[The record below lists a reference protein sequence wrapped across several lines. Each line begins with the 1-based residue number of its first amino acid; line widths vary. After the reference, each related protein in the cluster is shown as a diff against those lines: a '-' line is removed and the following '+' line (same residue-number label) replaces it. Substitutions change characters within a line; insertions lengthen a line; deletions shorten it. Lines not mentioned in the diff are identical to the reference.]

1 MTAEETEMAGKGH
14 FSKFLEDNAGNTE
27 PVTGP
32 KSFHDAVKNPE
43 GENEPH
49 LSEELPFPL
58 PESDGGALSPSGDK
72 ISISPAGRLYA
83 AAASGQKKDA
93 ASCPADIRP
102 ASVKKNPAPSE
113 IFSKAALMKAWE
125 QAKLKGKA
133 AGIDRVTIE
142 EFASDLDSNLQSLSD
157 ELISGKYI
165 PEPYLKI
172 FIEKAGKPD
181 EYRPLGIITLR
192 DKIAQIAVY
201 LKYNPII
208 DKSFADTSYA
218 YRPGKGHTKA
228 INRVFDFIKR
238 GYIYAL
244 PVDIDNFFDTIDH
257 SILFNKL
264 AASFTDPT
272 VLKLI
277 EMWVLTGDIFQGRYQ
292 IRKKGIA
299 QGGVLSPLL
308 SNIYLHE
315 LDTALTGSGFT
326 NVRYADNIV
335 LLSKEKGGL
344 KPAFDFLNDF
354 LKQHL
359 GLHLNKTE
367 RLFYSAAEG
376 FDFCGINLTTK
387 SRTICK
393 SKFASVMAE
402 IKKITSELKPDELIA
417 AAGRMFEGFRRY
429 YEPFETRDQLILIED
444 EFRIRLTSRLK
455 KEKHSGQL
463 KDPQKLKEFISRIDF
478 NCTRDSSSFEQTKRE
493 ILREVTDSRYT
504 PREGADKDARRKVA
518 SVRKKYEKSFI
529 TEAELNITNY
539 GTSLGKDGNKL
550 VLKREGQVI
559 KAVTA
564 SKVKTVNLMSASC
577 SVSTDAVKFCTENG
591 IDIFYYDVYGNP
603 YARTSD
609 FNFIN
614 PRLHD
619 YQLKSMSDIRGKRI
633 IITLSETKIKNQ
645 IAVIK
650 YFTKNRRD
658 QMTLHE
664 IKEFTASMNENLKK
678 LSQINL
684 NESIEKIREK
694 AMGHEGSAAV
704 SYWKAFAT
712 LLPADT
718 GFTVREHQNARNLV
732 NICLNYGYGIL
743 YSRLTTAVL
752 REGLNPAV
760 SYIHTPTHKAPAL
773 VFDLIEQFR
782 APVIDRVIITL
793 FSRNDL
799 KLKIDDKGRLTDESR
814 GRLAKAFL
822 GRINTAFLYREGT
835 VTYDELFRRAVKD
848 LIKYIKGEENCL
860 RTYLFKW

>member
-1 MTAEETEMAGKGH
+1 MAGKGH
-14 FSKFLEDNAGNTE
+14 FSKFIEDNPGE
-27 PVTGP
+27 PKINSGV
-32 KSFHDAVKNPE
+32 KSFHDIVKDPE
-43 GENEPH
+43 GENNQH
-49 LSEELPFPL
+49 LSDDMPFPL
-58 PESDGGALSPSGDK
+58 PVSPPVKASPSGAK
-72 ISISPAGRLYA
+72 ISVSPAGRLFPETSQKSGKKSPGKPGGGS
-83 AAASGQKKDA
+83 ASAGRNFPGA
-93 ASCPADIRP
+93 
-102 ASVKKNPAPSE
+102 SE
-113 IFSKAALMKAWE
+113 IFSKASLMKAWE

-142 EFASDLDSNLQSLSD
+142 EFASDLDSNLQLLSD
-157 ELISGKYI
+157 ELISGGYI
-165 PEPYLKI
+165 PEPYRKI
-172 FIEKAGKPD
+172 FIEKSGKPD

-201 LKYNPII
+201 LKYNFII
-208 DKSFADTSYA
+208 DKNFADTSYA

-228 INRVFDFIKR
+228 INRIFDFIKR
-238 GYIYAL
+238 GYVFAL
-244 PVDIDNFFDTIDH
+244 PVDIDDFFDTIDH
-257 SILFNKL
+257 RILFNKIPE
-264 AASFTDPT
+264 AFTDPT

-277 EMWVLTGDIFQGRYQ
+277 EMWVLTGDIFHGRYL

-308 SNIYLHE
+308 SNIYLHD
-315 LDTALTGSGFT
+315 LDMALASSGFN
-326 NVRYADNIV
+326 NVRYADNIL
-335 LLSKEKGGL
+335 LLSKEKEGL

-354 LKQHL
+354 LQQHL

-367 RLFYSAAEG
+367 RLSYSASEG
-376 FDFCGINLTTK
+376 FDFCGINLTTR
-387 SRTICK
+387 SRTICQT
-393 SKFASVMAE
+393 KFASVMAE
-402 IKKITSELKPDELIA
+402 IKRITSELKPDELLA
-417 AAGRMFEGFRRY
+417 SAGRMFEGFRRY
-429 YEPFETRDQLILIED
+429 YEPFETREQLILIED
-444 EFRIRLTSRLK
+444 EFRIRLASRLK
-455 KEKHSGQL
+455 KEKHSGEL
-463 KDPQKLKEFISRIDF
+463 KDPQKLKDFIRRIDF
-478 NCTRDSSSFEQTKRE
+478 NCTRDSSSFDQIKRE
-493 ILREVTDSRYT
+493 LLQEITDSKYT
-504 PREGADKDARRKVA
+504 PRAGADKDARRKVT

-529 TEAELNITNY
+529 SEAELNITIY

-559 KAVTA
+559 KAVAA

-591 IDIFYYDVYGNP
+591 IDIFYFDKYGNP

-619 YQLKSMSDIRGKRI
+619 LQLKSMADIRGKRI

-658 QMTLHE
+658 QKTLHE

-678 LSQINL
+678 LSLINL

-704 SYWKAFAT
+704 SYWKAFAA
-712 LLPADT
+712 LLPGDT
-718 GFTVREHQNARNLV
+718 GFRVREHQNAQNLV

-760 SYIHTPTHKAPAL
+760 SYIHAPTHKAPAL

-782 APVIDRVIITL
+782 APVIDRVIITM
-793 FSRNDL
+793 FSKNDL
-799 KLKIDDKGRLTDESR
+799 KLKQDDKGRLTDDSR
-814 GRLAKAFL
+814 GRLAKVFL
-822 GRINTAFLYREGT
+822 SRINTAFIYREGT

-848 LIKYIKGEENCL
+848 LIKYIKGEENSL